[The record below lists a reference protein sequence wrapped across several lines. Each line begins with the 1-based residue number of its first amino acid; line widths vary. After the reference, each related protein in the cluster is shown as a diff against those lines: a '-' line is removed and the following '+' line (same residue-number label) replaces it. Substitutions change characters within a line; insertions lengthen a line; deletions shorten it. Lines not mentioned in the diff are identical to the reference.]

1 MTRPISIQELL
12 RAVKGLPPTSFESDF
27 LHKSGY
33 DTHQDHWK
41 AWLEQYNSPGYY
53 GRNDTSITDART
65 VYVRLNCGPMIIW
78 LCEAAGES
86 AAVIQAAARDMRLN
100 GKGRAQTE
108 AKIVRSHLPWERA
121 SELLFQ

>member
-1 MTRPISIQELL
+1 MTRQVSIQELL
-12 RAVKGLPPTSFESDF
+12 RAVLKLPPTSFESEF
-27 LHKSGY
+27 LFKSGY

-53 GRNDTSITDART
+53 GRSDTTISDART

-78 LCEAAGES
+78 LNEAAGES
-86 AAVIQAAARDMRLN
+86 GSVIQAAARDMRLN

-121 SELLFQ
+121 SLLLFR